1 MRLRDAKRRGDGIWS
16 AMMLNRTISIVGA
29 ASGRGARER
38 GCEAG
43 PEALRRS
50 DLATRLWRGGLDPIW
65 EATIAAEPIEDD
77 IAAVRNLCAPLS
89 QRVRTIIERGAF
101 PLVLG
106 GDHSCAI
113 GTWSGLAA
121 ALRPRGTLGL
131 IWIDAHMDAHTP
143 TTTPSGALHGM
154 PLACLLGHGEPSL
167 VALMDGHPLAPEHVC
182 VVGVRSFEPGEAEL
196 LTRLGVRVFPMD
208 EIDQRGLGEVMAE
221 ARAIVSKGTAGF
233 GVTIDLDV
241 IDPAEAPGVG
251 SPVPWGLECAA
262 LAHALAAVSSDP
274 QLVAAEIAEYNPSAD
289 NEGRTATVT
298 AELAIALLGAGKVRE
313 DRRGV
318 HELEWRYGA
327 HNYDPL
333 PVTLAR
339 GEGVHLWDEHG
350 RRYLDM
356 MSAYS
361 AVSHGHCHPR
371 LTRVLAQQAGTLN
384 VTSRAYRNDR
394 LPVLFERLCE
404 VTGQEAVLPA
414 NTGLEA
420 VEVALK
426 AARKW
431 GNKVKG
437 IPQDEVEIIACEGN
451 FHGRS
456 IAIVAMSSEAQYR
469 DGFGPFPPGFKRI
482 PFGDTQALE
491 HAITPNTAAFLV
503 EPIQGEGG
511 IIVPPAGYLARCAEI
526 CRNHDVLLICD
537 EVQTGL
543 GRTGRMLASEH
554 EGVRPDGLILGK
566 ALGGGLLPVSAFLA
580 RRDVMDVFRPGDH
593 GSTFGGNALAAAVA
607 LAAIDVLLEDRLPE
621 RAAELGDYFMRQL
634 RTLESPLIREV
645 RGKGLLI
652 GVEFEA
658 GPVSARLVCEKLLER
673 GILTK
678 DTHHTVVRFAPPLII
693 TRAHIDETVAA
704 LRHVLAELGGSDS
717 VDGPGELQELTFA

>member
-1 MRLRDAKRRGDGIWS
+1 MLKR
-16 AMMLNRTISIVGA
+16 TVCIVGA
-29 ASGRGARER
+29 ASGRGARNE

-43 PEALRRS
+43 PEVLRRS
-50 DLATRLWRGGLDPIW
+50 QLSTRLWQAGLDPIW
-65 EATIAAEPIEDD
+65 DATIQPEATTDD
-77 IAAVRNLCAPLS
+77 TAAVRGVCTRLAR
-89 QRVRTIIERGAF
+89 RVLNIIERGAF
-101 PLVLG
+101 PLVVG

-113 GTWSGLAA
+113 GTWSGVAA
-121 ALRPRGTLGL
+121 AVRSRGPLGL

-143 TTTPSGALHGM
+143 ATSPSGALHGM

-167 VALMDGHPLAPEHVC
+167 VAAIEGQALAPHRVC
-182 VVGVRSFEPGEAEL
+182 LIGVRSFEPDEAEL
-196 LTRLGVRVFPMD
+196 LSRLGVRVFSMD
-208 EIDQRGLGEVMAE
+208 EVAKRGLPAVMSE
-221 ARAIVSKGTAGF
+221 AQAIATRGTAGY

-262 LAHALAAVSSDP
+262 LTDALAAMKDDP
-274 QLVAAEIAEYNPSAD
+274 RLIAAEIAEYNPRID
-289 NEGRTATVT
+289 NEAQTAGVVVQ
-298 AELAIALLGAGKVRE
+298 LATALLGAGNMHE

-318 HELEWRYGA
+318 AELEWRYGA

-333 PVTLAR
+333 PVTLVR
-339 GEGVHLWDEHG
+339 GEGVYVWDEDG
-350 RRYLDM
+350 RRLLDM

-371 LTRVLAQQAGTLN
+371 LTRALAQQAGMLN

-394 LPVLFERLCE
+394 LPLLFERLCE
-404 VTGQEAVLPA
+404 ITGQEAVLPA

-420 VEVALK
+420 VEVAIK
-426 AARKW
+426 TARKW
-431 GNKVKG
+431 GAKVKG
-437 IPQDEVEIIACEGN
+437 VPQEQVEIIACEGN

-456 IAIVAMSSEAQYR
+456 IAVLAMSSEPQYR
-469 DGFGPFPPGFKRI
+469 DGFGPFPPGFVRI
-482 PFGDTQALE
+482 PFADAQALE
-491 HAITPNTAAFLV
+491 RAITPRTVAFLV

-526 CRNHDVLLICD
+526 CRRHDVLFICD

-543 GRTGRMLASEH
+543 GRTGRMLACQH
-554 EGVRPDGLILGK
+554 EQVKPDGLILGK

-593 GSTFGGNALAAAVA
+593 GSTFAGNALAAAVA
-607 LAAIDVLLEDRLPE
+607 LAAIDVLLEERLPE
-621 RAAELGDYFMRQL
+621 HAAELGDYFVRQL
-634 RTLESPLIREV
+634 RAIPSPLVREV

-652 GVEFEA
+652 GVELKPEA
-658 GPVSARLVCEKLLER
+658 VGARLVCEKLLER
-673 GILTK
+673 GVLTK

-693 TRAHIDETVAA
+693 TRAQIDEG
-704 LRHVLAELGGSDS
+704 LEIIREVLLELGG
-717 VDGPGELQELTFA
+717 ELRSAA